1 VRRSRLVSGLQSDA
15 SANVPWESFQSKAR
29 TFIKNTDRYVRGGVN
44 PGDYYKAIWCRDA
57 AYILKDR
64 YLTGDIGS
72 AMQAIYFI
80 WSHQMV
86 PRKEKIVYGR
96 GSPDM
101 KFMSQ
106 VANPED
112 EKKFEGALPTTIYGD
127 SLEVYAKNPDIDSTA
142 LMISTT
148 SWIFDTYLQAG
159 LLYEKPGR
167 LLASK
172 KAGQRKPMSPEEAID
187 FAVRR
192 MLKAVDYLAA
202 RDIDGDGLLEQDHN
216 EDWMDTVLRAGKI
229 VYSQAC
235 WILALTN
242 LSSLLSHL
250 GKEDKAKQTM
260 KLANN
265 AIIAVE
271 KHLWSDEEGCY
282 IDKQASHHMGREYK
296 TLTQDVS
303 LYLVAVT
310 ENTVHDMLSS
320 TTRRDAKKQDK
331 NLPRGKVS
339 GASDKTIRD
348 RANMTL
354 DAIKGRIWKDKWPL
368 VTEAELKT
376 TGPWVLQPNQYH
388 NHTFWPWTTGIEMH
402 ARSRFK
408 RFDECSTLLSFLIR
422 GRSRRDLAFYEW
434 VNPVTGK
441 GSGAFPFRTGISAVR
456 IAIIDILTST
466 HRHPLPAHK
475 EKPPA
480 KTRGKKRSL

>member
-1 VRRSRLVSGLQSDA
+1 MSKLQSRA
-15 SANVPWESFQSKAR
+15 RENGSWKLFHPKAR
-29 TFIKNTDRYVRGGVN
+29 AFVKNTDRYVRGGVN

-57 AYILKDR
+57 AYILKDL
-64 YLTGDIGS
+64 YLTGDVGEV
-72 AMQAIYFI
+72 MQAIHFI
-80 WSHQMV
+80 WSHQMT
-86 PRKEKIVYGR
+86 PGKGKIVYGR

-101 KFMSQ
+101 KFLSQ
-106 VANPED
+106 VANPRE
-112 EKKFEGALPTTIYGD
+112 EKKFEGALPSTIYDD

-148 SWIFDTYLQAG
+148 SWIFDTYLRAG
-159 LLYEKPGR
+159 LLYEKPGGS
-167 LLASK
+167 LAS
-172 KAGQRKPMSPEEAID
+172 KAGQRKSLAPEKAID
-187 FAVRR
+187 FAVPR

-235 WILALTN
+235 WILALTH
-242 LSSLLSHL
+242 LSSLLSRL
-250 GKEDKAKQTM
+250 CKEGKAKQM
-260 KLANN
+260 VKLANN
-265 AIIAVE
+265 GILAVE

-320 TTRRDAKKQDK
+320 TTRRDTKRQNKHP
-331 NLPRGKVS
+331 LRGKVS
-339 GASDKTIRD
+339 SVSDKTIRD

-354 DAIKGRIWKDKWPL
+354 DAIENRIWKDRWPL

-388 NHTFWPWTTGIEMH
+388 NHTFWPWTTGIEML

-408 RFDECSTLLSFLIR
+408 RFDECSTLLSSLIR
-422 GRSRRDLAFYEW
+422 GRYPHDLAFYEW
-434 VNPVTGK
+434 VDPVTGK
-441 GSGAFPFRTGISAVR
+441 GRGAFPFRTGISAVR
-456 IAIIDILTST
+456 IAITDILTSM
-466 HRHPLPAHK
+466 HQLPAYK
-475 EKPPA
+475 EESFARHARK
-480 KTRGKKRSL
+480 GKHAA